1 MAQHIFMFTLL
12 VQIILR
18 LTKNSVAFYKN
29 SVSIYNMK
37 ITKHTTVTL
46 TIDEIKK
53 SLADYQ
59 SEIMSEMIIEKFG
72 YFRLDRGFDSNR
84 SVCGHKLLE
93 WSNLLLKGTFSE
105 EFKKLNDG
113 RWIHTPSF
121 FSQFVE
127 LIESF
132 PHMFLD
138 TSLFDGLDAK
148 DFSVKIVH
156 DNGDEAIVDS
166 QKILSN
172 I

>member
-1 MAQHIFMFTLL
+1 MPVILL
-12 VQIILR
+12 LI
-18 LTKNSVAFYKN
+18 KNSVAFYKN
-29 SVSIYNMK
+29 SVSIHNMK
-37 ITKHTTVTL
+37 ITKHTTVAL

-72 YFRLDRGFDSNR
+72 YSFDTGLDSNK

-93 WSNLLLKGTFSE
+93 WSNLLLKGTYSA
-105 EFKKLNDG
+105 EFNKVNNG

-121 FSQFVE
+121 NSGFVE

-132 PHMFLD
+132 PHMFLN

-148 DFSVKIVH
+148 DFSVVIVH
-156 DNGDEAIVDS
+156 ENGDEAIVDS
-166 QKILSN
+166 QKIVSN